1 MSLINKHI
9 RNSADTKL
17 HIPNINYL
25 FAGST
30 TKINKNKKTVLIK
43 AAFNI
48 IYNKLIN

>member
-30 TKINKNKKTVLIK
+30 TKTKNKK
-43 AAFNI
+43 
-48 IYNKLIN
+48 KLS